1 MARVYIL
8 ASALFLI
15 DCSHPAAPLPLL
27 GTVAPFHLTSQSGQD
42 FDSATLSGHI
52 WVADFIFTNCEG
64 PCPRMSA
71 YMRALQKATTDLPD
85 LKMVSF
91 TVDPKRDTPPVL
103 KEYGKNYSADPA
115 RWYFLTGDASVLN
128 TIDRDSFKLGT
139 VGAEM
144 DHSTRF
150 VLVTIEKV
158 RFGVITGLQ
167 AEIRCRRSPADTRD
181 GLPEV
186 GHERRFAWTDVIG
199 WLFPQDG
206 PRCHKHYAKL
216 D

>member
-1 MARVYIL
+1 MARYITFI
-8 ASALFLI
+8 AIILI
-15 DCSHPAAPLPLL
+15 FTACSHPPKEIPVL
-27 GTVAPFHLTSQSGQD
+27 GQVAPFHLTSQSGEE
-42 FDSATLSGHI
+42 FDSATLSGHV

-71 YMRALQKATTDLPD
+71 YMRALQKVTTDLPG

-103 KEYGKNYSADPA
+103 REYGNNYSADSS
-115 RWYFLTGDASVLN
+115 RWYLLTGDPKILN
-128 TIDRDSFKLGT
+128 GLDRDSFKLGT

-150 VLVTIEKV
+150 VLVDRKGQI
-158 RFGVITGLQ
+158 RGYYGIATGDPVPEL
-167 AEIRCRRSPADTRD
+167 AADARRLIREET
-181 GLPEV
+181 
-186 GHERRFAWTDVIG
+186 
-199 WLFPQDG
+199 
-206 PRCHKHYAKL
+206 AK